1 MKVLNLACS
10 AGHDFEGW
18 FGSEDDFATQ
28 QAGGLLECPVCGSPD
43 VHKRLSAPRLNLAP
57 KKSHAQALQALRE
70 LVDTAEDVGDRFAHE
85 ARKIHR
91 GEAPVR
97 GIRGKASMDE
107 ALSLVEEGVPVLP
120 LPDMPQTPDKLH

>member
-1 MKVLNLACS
+1 MKVLNLACA

-18 FGSEDDFATQ
+18 FGSEDDYADQ
-28 QAGGLLECPVCGSPD
+28 HKRGLLTCPICGSPD

-57 KKSHAQALQALRE
+57 KRSAAQAVQALRE
-70 LVDTAEDVGDRFAHE
+70 LVDSAEDVGDHFAQE

-91 GEAPVR
+91 GEAPAR
-97 GIRGKASMDE
+97 GIRGKASIDE

-120 LPDMPQTPDKLH
+120 LPDMPPAPDKLH